1 MILSSNNIM
10 ASLEA
15 MLFAAGD
22 PVEPGKLAEVLDV
35 DVENV
40 IKMLGHLE
48 AMYDEN
54 NRGLRLIRIDGKY
67 QLCTREEYSDEVRG
81 LLEIKKNTPLSQAAF
96 EVLAIVAY
104 NKTVTRSFIEQIR
117 GVDCSGP
124 VSNLIQ
130 KGLIEE
136 KGRLDLPGRPLV
148 YGTTD
153 RFLRCFSLNSLDDL
167 PDLPEEEKQD
177 DSQTSLFE
185 DEKSKEPDIPDADR
199 RPCGP
204 LRSERADG
212 HVQAV
217 CRAAGG
223 RGQGLLLLLH
233 RGAAGGT
240 ARRTARQR

>member
-1 MILSSNNIM
+1 MSSNNIL

-22 PVEPGKLAEVLDV
+22 PVEPAKLAEVLDI

-54 NRGLRLIRIDGKY
+54 DGGLRLIRVDGKY

-81 LLEIKKNTPLSQAAF
+81 LLEIKRNTPLSQAAF

-153 RFLRCFSLNSLDDL
+153 RFLRCFSLNSLEDL
-167 PDLPEEEKQD
+167 PQLPEDAEEKD
-177 DSQTSLFE
+177 DSQTSLFSENDSDSEKNKE
-185 DEKSKEPDIPDADR
+185 D
-199 RPCGP
+199 
-204 LRSERADG
+204 SES
-212 HVQAV
+212 
-217 CRAAGG
+217 
-223 RGQGLLLLLH
+223 
-233 RGAAGGT
+233 
-240 ARRTARQR
+240 

>member
-1 MILSSNNIM
+1 MNSNNVLS
-10 ASLEA
+10 ALEA

-22 PVEPGKLAEVLDV
+22 PVEPAKLAEVLDI

-48 AMYDEN
+48 ATYDE
-54 NRGLRLIRIDGKY
+54 REGGLRLIRVDGKY
-67 QLCTREEYSDEVRG
+67 QICTREEYSEEIRG

-167 PDLPEEEKQD
+167 PDLPENTENKNE
-177 DSQTSLFE
+177 SQTSLFE
-185 DEKSKEPDIPDADR
+185 EENKNDEILKVAQPEKEQ
-199 RPCGP
+199 
-204 LRSERADG
+204 EDG
-212 HVQAV
+212 E
-217 CRAAGG
+217 
-223 RGQGLLLLLH
+223 
-233 RGAAGGT
+233 
-240 ARRTARQR
+240 

>member
-1 MILSSNNIM
+1 MNNNNIL

-22 PVEPGKLAEVLDV
+22 PVEPAKLAEVLDI

-48 AMYDEN
+48 AMYDEKDG
-54 NRGLRLIRIDGKY
+54 GLRLIRIDGKY
-67 QLCTREEYSDEVRG
+67 QLCTREEYSDEVRA

-104 NKTVTRSFIEQIR
+104 NKSVTRSFIEQIR

-124 VSNLIQ
+124 VSSLIQ

-153 RFLRCFSLNSLDDL
+153 RFLRCFSLNSLEDL
-167 PDLPEEEKQD
+167 PDLPEEAENND
-177 DSQTSLFE
+177 DTQTSLFE
-185 DEKSKEPDIPDADR
+185 DKDKNDEILTQNSDEN
-199 RPCGP
+199 GV
-204 LRSERADG
+204 EEEG
-212 HVQAV
+212 
-217 CRAAGG
+217 
-223 RGQGLLLLLH
+223 
-233 RGAAGGT
+233 
-240 ARRTARQR
+240 

>member
-81 LLEIKKNTPLSQAAF
+81 LLEIKKNTPLSQAGCCK
-96 EVLAIVAY
+96 LASLLCQTS
-104 NKTVTRSFIEQIR
+104 K
-117 GVDCSGP
+117 C
-124 VSNLIQ
+124 L
-130 KGLIEE
+130 GLCCIAI
-136 KGRLDLPGRPLV
+136 PLLV
-148 YGTTD
+148 WLG
-153 RFLRCFSLNSLDDL
+153 RFLDGCLGAYYRRYR
-167 PDLPEEEKQD
+167 
-177 DSQTSLFE
+177 LF
-185 DEKSKEPDIPDADR
+185 R
-199 RPCGP
+199 N
-204 LRSERADG
+204 
-212 HVQAV
+212 
-217 CRAAGG
+217 
-223 RGQGLLLLLH
+223 
-233 RGAAGGT
+233 
-240 ARRTARQR
+240 

>member
-1 MILSSNNIM
+1 MSSNNVL

-22 PVEPGKLAEVLDV
+22 PVEPAKLAEVLDI

-48 AMYDEN
+48 AVYDEN
-54 NRGLRLIRIDGKY
+54 DGGLRLIRVDGKY
-67 QLCTREEYSDEVRG
+67 QLCTREEYSDAVRA

-124 VSNLIQ
+124 LSNLIQ

-167 PDLPEEEKQD
+167 PDLPENTEEKD
-177 DSQTSLFE
+177 NSQTSLFE
-185 DEKSKEPDIPDADR
+185 ENTSKDSLLGEKMNEKQQE
-199 RPCGP
+199 
-204 LRSERADG
+204 DG
-212 HVQAV
+212 E
-217 CRAAGG
+217 
-223 RGQGLLLLLH
+223 
-233 RGAAGGT
+233 
-240 ARRTARQR
+240 

>member
-1 MILSSNNIM
+1 MNSNNVLSAI
-10 ASLEA
+10 EA
-15 MLFAAGD
+15 MLFASGD
-22 PVEPGKLAEVLDV
+22 PVDPAKLADVLNI

-48 AMYDEN
+48 AMYDERN
-54 NRGLRLIRIDGKY
+54 SGLRLIRVDGKY
-67 QLCTREEYSDEVRG
+67 QICTREEFGDQVRG

-117 GVDCSGP
+117 GVDCSGSISSL
-124 VSNLIQ
+124 VQ
-130 KGLIEE
+130 RGLIEE

-167 PDLPEEEKQD
+167 PDLPESAEKKD

-185 DEKSKEPDIPDADR
+185 EDGADNNDKEN
-199 RPCGP
+199 
-204 LRSERADG
+204 E
-212 HVQAV
+212 AV
-217 CRAAGG
+217 KNS
-223 RGQGLLLLLH
+223 QGVNV
-233 RGAAGGT
+233 
-240 ARRTARQR
+240 

>member
-1 MILSSNNIM
+1 
-10 ASLEA
+10 
-15 MLFAAGD
+15 MLDG
-22 PVEPGKLAEVLDV
+22 

-40 IKMLGHLE
+40 VKMLGHLE

-185 DEKSKEPDIPDADR
+185 DEKSKEPDIPDAETFEE
-199 RPCGP
+199 GV
-204 LRSERADG
+204 E
-212 HVQAV
+212 
-217 CRAAGG
+217 
-223 RGQGLLLLLH
+223 
-233 RGAAGGT
+233 
-240 ARRTARQR
+240 

>member
-1 MILSSNNIM
+1 MNSSNILSAI
-10 ASLEA
+10 EA
-15 MLFAAGD
+15 MLFASGD
-22 PVEPGKLAEVLDV
+22 PVEPGKLAEVLDI

-48 AMYDEN
+48 ASYDERN
-54 NRGLRLIRIDGKY
+54 GGLRLIRVDGKY
-67 QLCTREEYSDEVRG
+67 QLCTREEYSEQVRG

-104 NKTVTRSFIEQIR
+104 NKSVTRSFIEQIR

-124 VSNLIQ
+124 VSSLVQ

-167 PDLPEEEKQD
+167 PDLPETAEAKD

-185 DEKSKEPDIPDADR
+185 DENKNDEILADANSTDSQKE
-199 RPCGP
+199 
-204 LRSERADG
+204 SE
-212 HVQAV
+212 
-217 CRAAGG
+217 
-223 RGQGLLLLLH
+223 
-233 RGAAGGT
+233 
-240 ARRTARQR
+240 